1 MCAGGPTS
9 AHKFHASLA
18 EVDYNAKEKTVELG
32 IRLFADDL
40 EAALAKQRDRRV
52 RLDVTPNVDRM
63 VLDYLNGTLV
73 IRDRDG
79 VRLWF
84 EWVGMELRVD
94 EAWVFVQASAANGV
108 SGATVDCSV
117 FFELF
122 SDQVNTV
129 NLQQGDARTT
139 LVFNPGD
146 GPRAVEL
153 HGKQ

>member
-1 MCAGGPTS
+1 MPVS

-18 EVDYNAKEKTVELG
+18 EVDYNAKQKTVELG

-40 EAALAKQRDRRV
+40 EAALGKRRDRRV
-52 RLDVTPNVDRM
+52 RLDVTPNVDRI
-63 VLDYLNGTLV
+63 VLDYLNETLV

-79 VRLWF
+79 VRLTF

-94 EAWVFVQASAANGV
+94 EAWVFVQANASSGIV
-108 SGATVDCSV
+108 GATVDSSV

-139 LVFNPGD
+139 LVFKPGD

-153 HGKQ
+153 PKQP